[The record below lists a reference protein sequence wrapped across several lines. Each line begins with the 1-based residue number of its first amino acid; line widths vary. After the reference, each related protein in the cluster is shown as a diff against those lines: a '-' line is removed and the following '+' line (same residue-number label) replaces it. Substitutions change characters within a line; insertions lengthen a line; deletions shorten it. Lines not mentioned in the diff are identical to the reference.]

1 MIRMIKKVKS
11 GQNDQFG
18 QKLRKCQRTEK
29 IKSIERETM
38 LALKMVENKKNQI

>member
-29 IKSIERETM
+29 NLIYIARDD
-38 LALKMVENKKNQI
+38 ARAKNGRK